1 MNRFYPAIVALAF
14 GVLVASNGLAHA
26 AETSTDNV
34 ADDLNAQQAKKVQQ
48 EQDEMNKKVEEENA
62 ARMRQWQEENAKRIE
77 EWKKEQSQPPQ

>member
-1 MNRFYPAIVALAF
+1 MNRLYPALVALALGAF
-14 GVLVASNGLAHA
+14 LAASGLAYA

-62 ARMRQWQEENAKRIE
+62 ARMRQYEEENARRIE
-77 EWKKEQSQPPQ
+77 EQKKENSQPPQ